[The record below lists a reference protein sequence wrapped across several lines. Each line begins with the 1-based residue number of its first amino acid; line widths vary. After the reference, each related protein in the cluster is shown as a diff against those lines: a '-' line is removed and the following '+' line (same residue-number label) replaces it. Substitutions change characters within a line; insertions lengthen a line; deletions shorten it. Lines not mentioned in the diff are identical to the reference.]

1 MFGQNNSAR
10 VHQWVEERL
19 SEYVDN
25 RLSPRERVTVEQHLA
40 DCAMCRASLE
50 SLRWTIA
57 LVKQV
62 PAPALPRSFTLPMPA
77 PRAQRVSLA
86 FGLAQFGA
94 ALATVLL
101 LTVIGVDVLMQWSGV
116 TGAPMPSAASEFAE
130 PTLAIAAAP
139 PTLARDQAGALRAE
153 PTQPPAP
160 TRVPQPTMVAP
171 AAAPLAQPSATPDL
185 PAEKARSATPSPRV
199 GVALAPPTP
208 ITTSTPTITATPVPP
223 TATATL
229 VPSPT
234 LIAQARDERARAPQ
248 PTPIRRAMM
257 PFDTNLLR
265 TLEVILLALVLFF
278 GAIVFV
284 MWKRR

>member
-10 VHQWVEERL
+10 AHQWVEERL

-25 RLSPRERVTVEQHLA
+25 RLSPRERVTIEQHLA
-40 DCAMCRASLE
+40 DCATCRASLE

-94 ALATVLL
+94 ALATLL
-101 LTVIGVDVLMQWSGV
+101 LLAVIGVDVLMQWSGV

-139 PTLARDQAGALRAE
+139 PTPARDQAGALRAE

-160 TRVPQPTMVAP
+160 TRAPQPTLIAP
-171 AAAPLAQPSATPDL
+171 AVAPLAPQPSATIDWQ
-185 PAEKARSATPSPRV
+185 AEKARSATPPRI
-199 GVALAPPTP
+199 GVAAISPTA
-208 ITTSTPTITATPVPP
+208 TSTPTIAATPVPP

-234 LIAQARDERARAPQ
+234 WIAQARDERARAPQ
-248 PTPIRRAMM
+248 PTPIPRVVT

-265 TLEVILLALVLFF
+265 TLEVILFVLALFF
-278 GAIVFV
+278 GAIVLV